1 MSNQP
6 MSNIKIEVI
15 QGGLGFEKH
24 PLELPPILH
33 ETTNATGIKHMN
45 STISM
50 ARIEERMIS
59 VFKRLDRVDEGFN
72 KWDKRMDEL
81 EQTSFKQGQ
90 TLAFSE
96 RLFWVILTGSV
107 SLVLVYLR

>member
-1 MSNQP
+1 MNDNRLSR
-6 MSNIKIEVI
+6 IEEK
-15 QGGLGFEKH
+15 LDKLFE
-24 PLELPPILH
+24 
-33 ETTNATGIKHMN
+33 AV
-45 STISM
+45 ISM

-72 KWDKRMDEL
+72 KSDKRMDEL

-96 RLFWVILTGSV
+96 RLFWVILIDFV
-107 SLVLVYLR
+107 SLVFVCLR